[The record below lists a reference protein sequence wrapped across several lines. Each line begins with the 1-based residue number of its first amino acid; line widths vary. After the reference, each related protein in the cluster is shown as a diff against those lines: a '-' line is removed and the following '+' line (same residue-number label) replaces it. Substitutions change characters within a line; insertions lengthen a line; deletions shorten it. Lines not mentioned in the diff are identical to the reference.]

1 MNFLI
6 KTGVQR
12 AVFVYSMR
20 GVRVMN
26 VLKTIRNYY
35 FYCGIEKDEYNA
47 VKKDAYI
54 SNFEVWKILH
64 FLMAAVFCLLYL
76 ASLRYSMMET
86 NRRFYLLAFL
96 YSACAIVCFFI
107 LRKDSI
113 LAQFLI
119 YLSMSLLFL
128 FAAFIS
134 INKPENN
141 ATTFIV
147 LLVLTPMF
155 MIDKPYFMTIELSV
169 ASAVFLVWMHDV
181 KPIDVWR
188 VDLVNA
194 VSFTVIGCFLNVIA
208 NALRIREF
216 VLTRKIRIQRDTD
229 EMTGLRNKGSLTR
242 EIDGFLEDK
251 SAKKGLLFVLDIDSF
266 KSINDTYG
274 HDVGDDVII
283 QLGGFLGKYFTDHEI
298 VGRFGGD
305 EFIVFIKNTDDLDS
319 ARKKAEEL
327 VAGVSKSVLLPD
339 HAKAVS
345 ISIGI
350 AAYNGYENN
359 YSDLF
364 KKADTAMYQAKAD
377 PENRF
382 YIYE

>member
-1 MNFLI
+1 
-6 KTGVQR
+6 
-12 AVFVYSMR
+12 
-20 GVRVMN
+20 MN
-26 VLKTIRNYY
+26 VLKIVRNYY

-76 ASLRYSMMET
+76 ASLQHSMMET
-86 NRRFYLLAFL
+86 NRWFYLVAFL

-107 LRKDSI
+107 LKKDSI

-128 FAAFIS
+128 FACFINLS
-134 INKPENN
+134 NPGNN

-147 LLVLTPMF
+147 LLVLTPVF

-169 ASAVFLVWMHDV
+169 ASAVFLIWMHDV
-181 KPIDVWR
+181 KPIDAWR

-208 NALRIREF
+208 NSLRIREF

-242 EIDGFLEDK
+242 EINEFLEDK
-251 SAKKGLLFVLDIDSF
+251 SAKKGLLFVLDIDRF

-283 QLGGFLGKYFTDHEI
+283 QLGGFLGGKFTDHDI

-350 AAYNGYENN
+350 AAYNGHENN